1 MKVLVGTFSQ
11 VKTVIVKLREGSS
24 PALLFTAPLCPRCN
38 AAAACVCLR
47 HYLATEMWITIAAD
61 LFLQL
66 PLCLLQLLPDP
77 DPDQQLCSIY
87 SLVPGDYQLMW
98 VIMSIMTSGM
108 LSRPVNTALNTGA
121 ATSSLSQNI

>member
-1 MKVLVGTFSQ
+1 MLVGTFNQ
-11 VKTVIVKLREGSS
+11 VKTVIVKLHEGLS
-24 PALLFTAPLCPRCN
+24 PALLFTAPLWPRCN

-66 PLCLLQLLPDP
+66 PLCLLQLPDP

-108 LSRPVNTALNTGA
+108 LSRPVNAALNTA
-121 ATSSLSQNI
+121 EATSSLSQNI